1 MCSPT
6 LLIAGATAG
15 GTAIADRQAQ
25 MAKYRAQKNAVDRS
39 NAMAKLKY
47 QNDTMISAYRDQQKL
62 KVYEAQLAAQSSA
75 RQALQKQLEI
85 NQQEATRASVANQLK
100 LEEKITEAQFEGQ
113 SKLIESIKAQ
123 GTILASG
130 QNPGQSMLL
139 ELMDVER
146 QLGFEQAAVNRSLF
160 DANQSASMTQYGIEL
175 DQYGADTRA
184 INSLP
189 SGPLFAPEASFQTV
203 RPIKQ
208 SGPSKPS
215 MLGSI
220 MKGVSAGVAVGS
232 GIGHSS
238 GVKDVPWW
246 KTP

>member
-1 MCSPT
+1 MCT
-6 LLIAGATAG
+6 VVLGLAAVAGA
-15 GTAIADRQAQ
+15 GTAVADRQAK
-25 MAKYRAQKNAVDRS
+25 MAKYRAQKAAVDRS

-62 KVYEAQLAAQSSA
+62 KVFEAQLSAQASA
-75 RQALQKQLEI
+75 RQALYKQLEL
-85 NQQEATRASVANQLK
+85 NQQEGDRAKIANQLK
-100 LEEKITEAQFEGQ
+100 LGEKVTEAQLEGQ
-113 SKLIESIKAQ
+113 TQLAESIKAQ

-146 QLGFEQAAVNRSLF
+146 QLGFQQAAVNRSLF
-160 DANQSASMTQYGIEL
+160 DANQSAAMTEYGIEL

-215 MLGSI
+215 ILGSI
-220 MKGVSAGVAVGS
+220 MKGVTAGVGVGS
-232 GIGHSS
+232 GIGHAS
-238 GVKDVPWW
+238 GGDTPWW
-246 KTP
+246 KTS